1 MSLFDTVHKRKS
13 FTLTSVLLAIL
24 IILLFYVGLTYLD
37 PPPES
42 GISVNFGTMDTGS
55 GKVQPREKVKTAPK
69 PVEKP
74 KEEVKQEV
82 PQEKQDATEEVLT
95 NDIDDAPVIP
105 TRKETPKKPEK
116 TTTAEEEVKKPAEK
130 PKPSKSTTDALSS
143 ILNGPKSDG
152 TKSAGEGPDGTS
164 GDKGDPKGDPY
175 ATSYYGGPGTGSGG
189 VGYGL
194 NGRGKPTYAITP
206 QECNEAGRVVV
217 QIKVNREGRV
227 IQANPGIRGT
237 TNNHPCLLE
246 AAKRNAMSFRW
257 RSDSKAPASQ
267 IGFIELN
274 FKLGE

>member
-1 MSLFDTVHKRKS
+1 MSLLDTVHKRKS
-13 FTLTSVLLAIL
+13 FTLTSILLAIL
-24 IILLFYVGLTYLD
+24 IVMLFYVGLTYLD

-42 GISVNFGTMDTGS
+42 GISVNFGTTNEGS
-55 GKVQPREKVKTAPK
+55 GKIQPREKIRTAPK
-69 PVEKP
+69 PIEQP

-82 PQEKQDATEEVLT
+82 VASPQEKTEEVLT
-95 NDIDDAPVIP
+95 NDAEEAPVIP
-105 TRKETPKKPEK
+105 TKKETPKTNKETTKP
-116 TTTAEEEVKKPAEK
+116 AEEVKKPVEK

-143 ILNGPKSDG
+143 ILNGPKNDG
-152 TKSAGEGPDGTS
+152 TKSGGEGPDGTS

-175 ATSYYGGPGTGSGG
+175 ATSYYGGPGRGTGG

-194 NGRGKPTYAITP
+194 NGRGKPTFSITP

-217 QIKVNREGRV
+217 QIKVNQEGRV
-227 IQANPGIRGT
+227 IQANPGVRGT
-237 TNNHPCLLE
+237 TNNHPCLLD

-257 RSDSKAPASQ
+257 RSDSKAPSSQ

>member
-24 IILLFYVGLTYLD
+24 IVLLFYVGLTYLD

-42 GISVNFGTMDTGS
+42 GISINFGTTDQGS
-55 GKVQPREKVKTAPK
+55 GRVQPREKVRTAPK
-69 PVEKP
+69 PVEQP
-74 KEEVKQEV
+74 REEVKQEAQTS
-82 PQEKQDATEEVLT
+82 PSKATEEVLT
-95 NDIDDAPVIP
+95 NESEDAPVIP
-105 TRKETPKKPEK
+105 TKKETPKKSETVSKP
-116 TTTAEEEVKKPAEK
+116 AEETKKPVEK

-152 TKSAGEGPDGTS
+152 TKSGGEGPDSTS

-175 ATSYYGGPGTGSGG
+175 ASSYYGGPGTGTGG

-194 NGRGKPTYAITP
+194 NGRGKPSYSITP

-217 QIKVNREGRV
+217 QIKVNRSGTV
-227 IQANPGIRGT
+227 IQATPGVRGT
-237 TNNHPCLLE
+237 TNNHPCLLD

-257 RSDSKAPASQ
+257 RADSNAPSSQ

>member
-13 FTLTSVLLAIL
+13 FTLTSVLLTIL
-24 IILLFYVGLTYLD
+24 IILLFYVGLSYLD

-42 GISVNFGTMDTGS
+42 GISINFGTTDEGS
-55 GKVQPREKVKTAPK
+55 GKVQPREKVRTAPK
-69 PVEKP
+69 PVEQP

-82 PQEKQDATEEVLT
+82 PEAPQDKTEEVLT
-95 NDIDDAPVIP
+95 NDTEDAPVIP
-105 TRKETPKKPEK
+105 TKKETSKKPKE
-116 TTTAEEEVKKPAEK
+116 TTKPAEEVKKPVEK

-152 TKSAGEGPDGTS
+152 TESGGEGPDSTS
-164 GDKGDPKGDPY
+164 GDKGDPRGDPY
-175 ATSYYGGPGTGSGG
+175 ATSYYGGPGTGTGG

-194 NGRGKPTYAITP
+194 NGRGKPTFSITP
-206 QECNEAGRVVV
+206 QECNEAGTVVV

-227 IQANPGIRGT
+227 IQANPGVKGT
-237 TNNHPCLLE
+237 TNNHPCLLD

-257 RSDSKAPASQ
+257 RSDSKAPTSQ

>member
-42 GISVNFGTMDTGS
+42 GISINFGTTDQGS
-55 GKVQPREKVKTAPK
+55 GKVQPRERVKTAPK
-69 PVEKP
+69 PVE
-74 KEEVKQEV
+74 Q
-82 PQEKQDATEEVLT
+82 PQEEIPEEQPEDTQEAVEEVLT
-95 NDIDDAPVIP
+95 NDAEEAPVVP
-105 TRKETPKKPEK
+105 TKKETPKETKKSTEK
-116 TTTAEEEVKKPAEK
+116 AKKPAEK

-143 ILNGPKSDG
+143 ILNGPKSKG
-152 TKSAGEGPDGTS
+152 SKATGEGPDGTP

-175 ATSYYGGPGTGSGG
+175 ATSYYGGPGTGTGS

-194 NGRGKPTYAITP
+194 NGRGRPTFNITP

-217 QIKVNREGRV
+217 QIKVNRMGKV
-227 IQANPGIRGT
+227 IQANPGVRGT
-237 TNNHPCLLE
+237 TNNHPCLLD
-246 AAKRNAMSFRW
+246 AARRNALSFKW
-257 RSDSKAPASQ
+257 QSDSKAPATQ

-274 FKLGE
+274 FKLN